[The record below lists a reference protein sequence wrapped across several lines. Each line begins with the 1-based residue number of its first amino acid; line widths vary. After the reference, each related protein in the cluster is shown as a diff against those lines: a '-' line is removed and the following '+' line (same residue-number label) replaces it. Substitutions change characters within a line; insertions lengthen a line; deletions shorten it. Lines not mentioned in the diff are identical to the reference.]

1 MYFVRC
7 DREKSY
13 LHKKLQKYPS
23 HVKIPTTDN
32 NDAGA
37 SMHQTEQLKK
47 KIHQLE
53 EEVLHMH
60 IIYNETTL
68 QIKNTIRLT
77 FL

>member
-1 MYFVRC
+1 MHLVRS

-13 LHKKLQKYPS
+13 LHKKLQSIQKYPS
-23 HVKIPTTDN
+23 HVKTPVTDN

-37 SMHQTEQLKK
+37 SIHQTEQLKK

-60 IIYNETTL
+60 IYNETTL
-68 QIKNTIRLT
+68 QIKDTTL
-77 FL
+77 L